1 MSRRGILY
9 ITWGNKP
16 DQVQQ
21 RSIDSAARHH
31 GELPIHV
38 VRLPENATLL
48 EKSRMFDMTPFEETL
63 YLDADTVVLG
73 RLDFGFEK
81 AVRHG
86 LACAICE
93 CPWARRYTGL
103 SGDMVEYNTGV
114 LFFTAKARTVFEEW
128 KKLAFS
134 LDSSTPIFVDGRL
147 GHMPLNDQAGFA
159 LAVEQ
164 SGFVPFVLPYN
175 WNFRPRWHK
184 SFFGPI
190 KIWHDYRE
198 VYPELPAWNKNQ
210 LDENQVIQYN
220 EVIEPPT
227 AVKENPGG

>member
-1 MSRRGILY
+1 MSKRGILY
-9 ITWGNKP
+9 ITWGDMP
-16 DQVQQ
+16 DQVHQ
-21 RSIDSAARHH
+21 RSIDSVVRYH

-38 VRLPENATLL
+38 ARLPEKATLL

-114 LFFTAKARTVFEEW
+114 LFFTARARPVFDAW
-128 KKLAFS
+128 KKLAFTV
-134 LDSSTPIFVDGRL
+134 DSSIPIFVDGRL

-159 LAVEQ
+159 LAVER
-164 SGFVPFVLPYN
+164 SGLAPFVLPYN

-198 VYPELPAWNKNQ
+198 ISPELLIWNKNQ
-210 LDENQVIQYN
+210 LDESQIIQYN
-220 EVIEPPT
+220 EVMTPP
-227 AVKENPGG
+227 AIPVNSG